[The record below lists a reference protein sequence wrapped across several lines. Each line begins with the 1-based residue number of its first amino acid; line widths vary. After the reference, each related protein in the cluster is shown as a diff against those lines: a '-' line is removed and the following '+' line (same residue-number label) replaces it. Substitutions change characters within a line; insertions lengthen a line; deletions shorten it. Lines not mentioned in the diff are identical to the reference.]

1 MSSQQTEDPSQSSE
15 DEGEALS
22 SSSDD
27 VEIESEAS
35 IKEQIGVLVT
45 QILQSNNGDLRAV
58 NWELVAQAASPVF
71 GFTVTGAQCE

>member
-1 MSSQQTEDPSQSSE
+1 MSSQQTEDPPQSSE
-15 DEGEALS
+15 DEGEAPS

-27 VEIESEAS
+27 EVESEAS

-58 NWELVAQAASPVF
+58 NWELVAQVASPIF